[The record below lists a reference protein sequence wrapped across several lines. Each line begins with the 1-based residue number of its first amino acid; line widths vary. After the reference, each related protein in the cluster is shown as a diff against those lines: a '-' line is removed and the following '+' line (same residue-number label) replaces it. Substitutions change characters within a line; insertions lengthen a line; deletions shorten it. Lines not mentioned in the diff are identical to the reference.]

1 MAKKMHPPQVEERF
15 NAVIEEFG
23 QFLRQSIARLCPQD
37 RGIQFDDIEQE
48 ARLRLWKALNS
59 ETEIQNLASYI
70 YRIAA
75 TATIDAVRRA
85 KVRRVE
91 QLRLVE
97 DEGETDEVGEGERPT
112 LIENPE
118 RSPAHLTERRQVVQK
133 VKESIARL
141 SESRRRAV
149 GLHLEGMN
157 SREIADLLG
166 WSEPKARNLIYRG
179 LKDLRD
185 LLRPEGIEYEIE

>member
-1 MAKKMHPPQVEERF
+1 MAKKLHPPQVEERF

-23 QFLRQSIARLCPQD
+23 QFLRQSIARLCPKD

-48 ARLRLWKALNS
+48 ARLRLWRALSS

-85 KVRRVE
+85 KVRREE

-97 DEGETDEVGEGERPT
+97 DEAETEGVGERQPLT
-112 LIENPE
+112 ENPD
-118 RSPAHLTERRQVVQK
+118 RSPLRITERRQVVQK

-149 GLHLEGMN
+149 GLHLEGMT

-166 WSEPKARNLIYRG
+166 WTEPKARNLIYRG

>member
-1 MAKKMHPPQVEERF
+1 MAKKMQPPQVEERF

-48 ARLRLWKALNS
+48 ARLRLWRALRS

-85 KVRRVE
+85 KVRREE
-91 QLRLVE
+91 QLHLI
-97 DEGETDEVGEGERPT
+97 DEEEGEGERRP
-112 LIENPE
+112 
-118 RSPAHLTERRQVVQK
+118 LTEDREKSPVRLTEQRQVIQK
-133 VKESIARL
+133 VNEALARL
-141 SESRRRAV
+141 PESRRRAV
-149 GLHLEGMN
+149 GLHLEGMT
-157 SREIADLLG
+157 SREIADLMG

-179 LKDLRD
+179 LKDLRS
-185 LLRPEGIEYEIE
+185 LLQPEGIEYEID

>member
-1 MAKKMHPPQVEERF
+1 MQPPQVEERF

-37 RGIQFDDIEQE
+37 LGIQFDDIEQE
-48 ARLRLWKALNS
+48 ARLRLWRALRS

-85 KVRRVE
+85 KVRREE
-91 QLRLVE
+91 QLHLI
-97 DEGETDEVGEGERPT
+97 DEEEGEGERRP
-112 LIENPE
+112 
-118 RSPAHLTERRQVVQK
+118 LTEDPAKSPVRLTEQRQVMQK
-133 VKESIARL
+133 VNEALARL
-141 SESRRRAV
+141 PESRRRAV
-149 GLHLEGMN
+149 GLHLEGMT

-179 LKDLRD
+179 LKDLRN
-185 LLRPEGIEYEIE
+185 LLQPEGIEYEID